1 MRLGCPKLAM
11 KPSLYR
17 PGVVF
22 PELESC
28 CSRNKEFGDKIQL
41 DLNLSVINRV
51 RRSNHAPGAVR
62 PPASG
67 YAGSA

>member
-17 PGVVF
+17 P
-22 PELESC
+22 ELESC
-28 CSRNKEFGDKIQL
+28 CSRNKGFGDKIRL
-41 DLNLSVINRV
+41 DLNLPVISRV
-51 RRSNHAPGAVR
+51 RRSNRAPGAVR

-67 YAGSA
+67 YAGST